1 MPSNTSTF
9 ISEAYS
15 DEGAETWLN
24 CAGPGYQHT
33 ADLPSYFDHSFT
45 KLGTQDYS
53 PYDDNSP
60 MEHRPMECP
69 SNVYSGIGSQ
79 FLHVDTRG
87 FEKVPFMEPV
97 ISQDLLTNS
106 YNNSNVTVAS
116 QIAFEDHLQPL
127 ITNFTLDRPV
137 PPAVSTATAYAN
149 IASYD
154 ASSKYTGQAVMP
166 IHSTSWMASTLS
178 YSSTDSTILSS
189 YSSNS
194 ASADTSH
201 FNGSSNIRYLYYNAA
216 LGAAGTHISSH
227 VPVALPSS
235 TVNSTLMPRNE
246 GSSNSNCASHRPV
259 HEAFPSLA
267 PRRTLK
273 PKQPRATRHSR
284 HDMFSHSPASAE
296 SPRNPSASVTEPSS
310 KTDVSKCPWKGC
322 SARRT
327 GASNIENMRTH
338 VRDSHEKPAPPTC
351 ELCGKVVIK
360 NNSLKKHLES
370 NHSVEFPEG
379 TRIVRKR
386 RADGRVYA
394 TYQVVHDYVNM
405 RKTNKAKI

>member
-9 ISEAYS
+9 TSEAYS
-15 DEGAETWLN
+15 DEGTETWQN

-45 KLGTQDYS
+45 KFDTQDYS

-60 MEHRPMECP
+60 MEHRPMEFP

-79 FLHVDTRG
+79 FQHVDTWG

-97 ISQDLLTNS
+97 ISQDLLANS

-127 ITNFTLDRPV
+127 ITNFTLGRPV

-154 ASSKYTGQAVMP
+154 ASSRHTGQAVIP
-166 IHSTSWMASTLS
+166 IHSASWMASTLN
-178 YSSTDSTILSS
+178 YSSTDPTILSS
-189 YSSNS
+189 YSP
-194 ASADTSH
+194 SADTSH
-201 FNGSSNIRYLYYNAA
+201 FNGSCNIRHPYYNAA

-296 SPRNPSASVTEPSS
+296 SPRNPPASVTEPSS
-310 KTDVSKCPWKGC
+310 KTEVSKCPWKGC
-322 SARRT
+322 SAIRT
-327 GASNIENMRTH
+327 GASHILNMRTH
-338 VRDSHEKPAPPTC
+338 VRDTHEKPAPPTC
-351 ELCGKVVIK
+351 ELCGNFYTKNDSLRKHINASHQVVNVPK
-360 NNSLKKHLES
+360 
-370 NHSVEFPEG
+370 G

-386 RADGRVYA
+386 MADGRVYA

-405 RKTNKAKI
+405 RKTNKARI